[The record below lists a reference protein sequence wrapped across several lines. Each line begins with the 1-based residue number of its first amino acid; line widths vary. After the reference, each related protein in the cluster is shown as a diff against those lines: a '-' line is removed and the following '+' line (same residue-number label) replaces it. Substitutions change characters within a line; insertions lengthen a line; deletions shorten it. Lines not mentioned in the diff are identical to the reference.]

1 MASIGGDIIEVTYNH
16 PTLGTGVFRPKSG
29 EDSTYDLGGFRGD
42 DSNDMIAGNGDVIR
56 KLNNNRWSFEVTCAW
71 DANTATDLEK
81 ITALAGDPVEADWTM
96 TSINGTV
103 YGGKGAPVGDQQGNG
118 NAATF
123 TLKVSGGGKLK
134 KIVG

>member
-1 MASIGGDIIEVTYNH
+1 MASVGGDIIEVTYNH
-16 PTLGTGVFRPKSG
+16 PTLGTGTILPKSG
-29 EDSTYDLGGFRGD
+29 EDSTFDLGGFRGND
-42 DSNDMIAGNGDVIR
+42 DANMVTGSGESIR
-56 KLNNNRWSFEVTCAW
+56 QLNNARWSFEVTVAW
-71 DANTATDLEK
+71 DMNTKSELEK
-81 ITALAGDPVEADWTM
+81 ITALAGDPVEADWTI
-96 TSINGTV
+96 THINGTV